1 MYTICTLGKVES
13 KNACFFTSAKIN
25 LIADRRVAASQV
37 LKTGLSEYIG
47 GEVMFMTTADIIMI
61 FISIVGL
68 LISFGS
74 LIVALLTFLD
84 KRNKRKK

>member
-1 MYTICTLGKVES
+1 
-13 KNACFFTSAKIN
+13 
-25 LIADRRVAASQV
+25 
-37 LKTGLSEYIG
+37 
-47 GEVMFMTTADIIMI
+47 MTTADIILI
-61 FISIVGL
+61 FIGIIGL